1 MFLQD
6 QSAVKLEDDFSTS
19 DSNVEIPESVV
30 LRKLFPE
37 KQALHFGELEKLVDA
52 DILDLTSQLQNQ
64 GEEKPTEEEEKEEA
78 SEVSQE
84 QKEDN

>member
-64 GEEKPTEEEEKEEA
+64 VEVVPTEEEAKE
-78 SEVSQE
+78 SSKVSQE

>member
-52 DILDLTSQLQNQ
+52 DILDLTSQQQ
-64 GEEKPTEEEEKEEA
+64 QQVEVIPTEEDKDASKE
-78 SEVSQE
+78 E